1 MTPTQ
6 AQVAGKA
13 FALAH
18 LQVIEAAYGP
28 DIACAYA
35 NGHAWAARDFVFERK
50 GARASHHM
58 MDELAEGAI
67 VPILPEGA

>member
-1 MTPTQ
+1 MTPEQ
-6 AQVAGKA
+6 ARDAGKA

-28 DIACAYA
+28 DTACAYA
-35 NGHAWAARDFVFERK
+35 NGYAWAARDFVFERK

>member
-1 MTPTQ
+1 MTPEQ
-6 AQVAGKA
+6 ARDAGKA

-28 DIACAYA
+28 ETACAYA

-50 GARASHHM
+50 GARAAHHM